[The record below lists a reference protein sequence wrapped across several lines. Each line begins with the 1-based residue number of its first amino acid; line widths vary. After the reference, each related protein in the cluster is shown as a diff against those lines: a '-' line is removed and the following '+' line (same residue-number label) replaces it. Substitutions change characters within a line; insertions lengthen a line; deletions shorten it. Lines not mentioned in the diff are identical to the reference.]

1 VDSRIILRIEL
12 TTGAK
17 SRLNDFCE
25 QAGMTQVATL
35 SRLVEWF
42 AGQPAAVQRL
52 IVGHIPKE
60 MQQDVAR
67 LMLKNL
73 VKSQ

>member
-1 VDSRIILRIEL
+1 MDPRIILRIEL
-12 TTGAK
+12 TPGAK
-17 SRLNDFCE
+17 KRLNDFCE

-42 AGQPAAVQRL
+42 ASQPAAVQRL
-52 IVGHIPKE
+52 VVGHIPKE
-60 MQQDVAR
+60 MQQDVAK

-73 VKSQ
+73 IKA

>member
-1 VDSRIILRIEL
+1 MDPRIILRIEL
-12 TTGAK
+12 TPAAK
-17 SRLNDFCE
+17 SRLNDFCDK
-25 QAGMTQVATL
+25 AGMTQVATL
-35 SRLVEWF
+35 SRVVEWF
-42 AGQPAAVQRL
+42 ADQPDAIQRL

-73 VKSQ
+73 AK

>member
-1 VDSRIILRIEL
+1 MDPRIILRIEL
-12 TTGAK
+12 TPAAK
-17 SRLNDFCE
+17 NRLSDFCE
-25 QAGMTQVATL
+25 TAGMTQVATL
-35 SRLVEWF
+35 SRVVEWF
-42 AGQPAAVQRL
+42 ANQPPAVQRL

-73 VKSQ
+73 AKA

>member
-1 VDSRIILRIEL
+1 LDPRIILRIEL
-12 TTGAK
+12 TSAAK
-17 SRLNDFCE
+17 NHLNDFTE
-25 QAGMTQVATL
+25 RAGMTQVATL

-42 AGQPAAVQRL
+42 ANQPDVVQRL

-73 VKSQ
+73 SKA

>member
-1 VDSRIILRIEL
+1 VESRIILRIEL
-12 TTGAK
+12 TPAAK
-17 SRLNDFCE
+17 GHLNDFCDK
-25 QAGMTQVATL
+25 AGMTQVATL

-42 AGQPAAVQRL
+42 ARQPDMVQRL

-67 LMLKNL
+67 MMLKNL
-73 VKSQ
+73 AGR